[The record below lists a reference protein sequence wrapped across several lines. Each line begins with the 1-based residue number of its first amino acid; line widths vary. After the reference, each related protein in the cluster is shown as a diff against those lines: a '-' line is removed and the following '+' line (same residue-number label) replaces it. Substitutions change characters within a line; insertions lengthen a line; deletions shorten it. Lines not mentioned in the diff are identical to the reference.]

1 MTNSTEFERLRR
13 LHKVLVMFYEQ
24 NISQAKIAEMTGLS
38 HTTVNRLVKEGQE
51 RGLVEITVKS
61 PFGNMTDLGAI
72 IAELGRIEN
81 AIVVPEV
88 STDPQITI
96 KSTADAA
103 VAALFETLEDGMTI
117 AISGGLGVSA
127 IVEAMKPKRSYDVTV
142 VPATGGVQ
150 GKYYT
155 DVNHVSMA
163 MAEKLGGR
171 ALQLHAPI
179 IAGSREARDTLLDVR
194 SIRDVFDTA
203 RTADIAVMGI
213 GSVRETTST
222 YLSLD
227 GDIDRDDVLG
237 AGACGELLAHLINA
251 DGKPCDYPANDRVVA
266 LSLDELRQIP
276 HRFAIASGQ
285 HKAEPIA
292 SILRGDFLTTLAIDE
307 QTAYAVT
314 DILKGD
320 A

>member
-24 NISQAKIAEMTGLS
+24 NISQAKIAEMTGIS

-61 PFGNMTDLGAI
+61 PFGNMTDLGAV
-72 IAELGRIEN
+72 IAELGRIDN

-88 STDPQITI
+88 STDPNITI

-103 VAALFETLEDGMTI
+103 AAALFEKLEDGMTI
-117 AISGGLGVSA
+117 AISGGVGVSA

-155 DVNHVSMA
+155 DVNQVSMA

-179 IAGSREARDTLLDVR
+179 IAGSRESRDTLLDVR
-194 SIRDVFDTA
+194 SIRDVFDVT
-203 RTADIAVMGI
+203 RKADIAVMGI
-213 GSVRETTST
+213 GSVRASTST

-227 GDIDRDDVLG
+227 EDIDREEVL
-237 AGACGELLAHLINA
+237 ASGACGELLAHVINK
-251 DGKPCDYPANDRVVA
+251 DGAPSDYSGNDRVVA

-292 SILRGDFLTTLAIDE
+292 AVLRGDFLTTLAMDE
-307 QTAYAVT
+307 QTAYAVN

>member
-13 LHKVLVMFYEQ
+13 LHKVLVMFYQQ

-61 PFGNMTDLGAI
+61 PFGSMLDLGTL
-72 IAELGRIEN
+72 IAEMGRIDN

-88 STDPQITI
+88 STDPRITI

-103 VAALFETLEDGMTI
+103 AAALFEKLQDGMTI
-117 AISGGLGVSA
+117 AISGGVGVSA
-127 IVEAMKPKRSYDVTV
+127 IVEAMKPKRTYDVTV
-142 VPATGGVQ
+142 VPGTGGVQ

-155 DVNHVSMA
+155 DVNQVSMA

-179 IAGSREARDTLLDVR
+179 IAGSREARDTLLDER
-194 SIRDVFDTA
+194 SIRDVFDIA
-203 RTADIAVMGI
+203 RKADIAVMGI
-213 GSVRETTST
+213 GSVRASTST

-227 GDIDRDDVLG
+227 DDIDPAEVLA
-237 AGACGELLAHLINA
+237 AGASGELLAHLISK
-251 DGKPCDYPANDRVVA
+251 DGTPCDYSGNDRVVA
-266 LSLDELRQIP
+266 LTLEELRQIP

-292 SILRGDFLTTLAIDE
+292 AILRGDFLTTLAIDE
-307 QTAYAVT
+307 QTAYAVS